1 MVNKPRIYVAITTFY
16 PLVGGAETQTLAQ
29 CQLLQERGH
38 DVHILTFRHKKTW
51 SPHEDVRGV
60 PVQRIA
66 GALLG
71 SRDYWPR
78 PLQRLA
84 YLLAMLVM
92 SWALWQ
98 KRKEYDI
105 LQVCQFSLLVLP
117 LAFVCRLAHKPMAI
131 VVISAGAGKP
141 TKTNAPATLLAGP
154 LDPSTSWLQVDGQT
168 WIDGDL
174 YGLEQAGTFVMRY
187 MHSLL
192 QRMGAVVIVLSSRME
207 KYLVEH
213 NFYLPGTRL
222 VPNGVDIER
231 FHPAPTTIPFEERTH
246 TVVCVSKLRYEKGI
260 DVLLQAWR
268 LVHEQLPEARLI
280 LVGSGPIQ
288 SQLTQLAEA
297 LDIRESVEFAG
308 LQSDV
313 PAQFHRGTIAVLPS
327 RWEGMPNA
335 LLEAMASSMA
345 CVATRVSGSEDL
357 ITPEVN
363 GLLVEPDDYEAMAQ
377 ALLRL
382 LRNPALAQDYG
393 QAARQTVEQHYT
405 LQQVI
410 DMYGDIYQ
418 SLLNLPTVGTGAA
431 RWEGG
436 GPWWSSVVLLIREP
450 YRRFST
456 NGRPP
461 GSPLHHASTPVPT
474 DGRHN
479 NVMDTQRIE

>member
-1 MVNKPRIYVAITTFY
+1 MIPNPRICVAITTFY

-29 CQLLQERGH
+29 CQLLRERGYEA
-38 DVHILTFRHKKTW
+38 HIVTFRHKDAW
-51 SPHEDVRGV
+51 SPHETIRGV
-60 PVQRIA
+60 PVQRVA

-71 SRDYWPR
+71 NREQWPR
-78 PLQRLA
+78 PLQRIA
-84 YLLAMLVM
+84 YLLAMVVM
-92 SWALWQ
+92 SWTLWQ
-98 KRKEYDI
+98 KRHEYDI

-117 LAFVCRLAHKPMAI
+117 LAFICRLAHKPMTI

-154 LDPSTSWLQVDGQT
+154 LDPATPWLQVDGQT

-174 YGLEQAGTFVMRY
+174 YGLEQAGKSVMQY
-187 MHSLL
+187 MRTLL

-207 KYLVEH
+207 KYLLDH

-231 FHPAPTTIPFEERTH
+231 FHPAPTTIPLEDRTH

-260 DVLLQAWR
+260 DALLQAWH
-268 LVHEQLPEARLI
+268 LVHKQMPEAKLI

-297 LDIRESVEFAG
+297 LGIRESVEFAG

-335 LLEAMASSMA
+335 LLEAMACSMA

-357 ITPEVN
+357 LQPGTN
-363 GLLVEPDDYEAMAQ
+363 GLLVEPDDYETMAQ
-377 ALLRL
+377 ALLTL
-382 LRNPALAQDYG
+382 LRDPDLAQHYG
-393 QAARQTVEQHYT
+393 QAARHTVEQHYT
-405 LQQVI
+405 LEQVI
-410 DMYGDIYQ
+410 TMYRDIYVCFNPLKWAGKDKI
-418 SLLNLPTVGTGAA
+418 SC
-431 RWEGG
+431 R
-436 GPWWSSVVLLIREP
+436 SS
-450 YRRFST
+450 
-456 NGRPP
+456 
-461 GSPLHHASTPVPT
+461 
-474 DGRHN
+474 
-479 NVMDTQRIE
+479 